1 MMQLKKHWRSGTSY
15 MVRLFIHKKAQLL
28 GADDIVIITDGKL
41 KDLSNRYGYDV
52 TLNLILLNEIF
63 SHKPELRKESVQ
75 DLRAFVDRWLEK
87 PMSREKVKSLLGD
100 KYIEPEQLKEFYD
113 LWDKL

>member
-1 MMQLKKHWRSGTSY
+1 
-15 MVRLFIHKKAQLL
+15 MVRLFIHKKEQLV
-28 GADDIVIITDGKL
+28 GAKDIVIITDDKL
-41 KDLSNRYGYDV
+41 KELSNKYGYDV

-63 SHKPELRKESVQ
+63 QFKPELREETVEG
-75 DLRAFVDRWLEK
+75 LRAFVEKWLEK
-87 PMSREKVKSLLGD
+87 PMSKEQVKSLLGD